1 MIGVALSL
9 RTTYTPSAKPLSWYE
24 AIGDLTLANHDPK
37 GAWLYGVE
45 KAVHPEFQGLGVGSA
60 LYRAQFALVETLGL
74 RGVVAG
80 GMLKGFTHYKHQM
93 SVHEYAERVVRGE
106 IFDPTVSV
114 QMRRGFKPCGVIEN
128 YAWDAQAEHTGMLI
142 VWEPPKASP
151 VKARSPQAFVQQ
163 IFSYQ
168 ISNRQASSPKTP
180 VMSTLVL
187 GAGVAGLAAA
197 RALQAAGERVVVLE
211 AKDRTGGR
219 THTSYDF
226 ADVPVELGA
235 EFIHGD
241 RVATWELIQRLGL
254 RTLHWRKTDDSL
266 VRLEN
271 GAWLTMAEAQATHPD
286 FDITRTW
293 RAP

>member
-1 MIGVALSL
+1 MKDHYSGKKNSFSGKRYVGERPAYDIVEAQPHHGRGVYETICLANTYDPSGHVSGIFGLREWGRLLGRFSEGQLLAVTNMGGEEKVIGVALSL

-37 GAWLYGVE
+37 GDWLYGVE

-151 VKARSPQAFVQQ
+151 VKARAPKPL
-163 IFSYQ
+163 
-168 ISNRQASSPKTP
+168 SSK
-180 VMSTLVL
+180 
-187 GAGVAGLAAA
+187 
-197 RALQAAGERVVVLE
+197 
-211 AKDRTGGR
+211 
-219 THTSYDF
+219 
-226 ADVPVELGA
+226 
-235 EFIHGD
+235 
-241 RVATWELIQRLGL
+241 
-254 RTLHWRKTDDSL
+254 SL
-266 VRLEN
+266 VTKSLTARPRAQRPRL
-271 GAWLTMAEAQATHPD
+271 
-286 FDITRTW
+286 
-293 RAP
+293 